1 MASLKTTIVNGTLTV
16 NSSINVNDSSQSWLN
31 GFTYPSIRIN
41 NATNNTGYHP
51 WISQKNTFTN
61 QMYSI
66 GTYANSFKLLSS
78 TTSRTENGTDH
89 EIDIDNSSG
98 NIYTNYS
105 LTVNDE
111 IIAGRGDAHAEK
123 RCGCCGAAGIIYL
136 FSQVAATGGQGIWAE
151 SNSGSYAC
159 APFIIGADGLI
170 SVYYTYLN
178 KQSDRRVKDN
188 ITDLLDKEAKIIL
201 SEAKVKKFI
210 YKRDLDKN
218 NLQYGII
225 AQDLRDTLINNN
237 LGYRTILRIT
247 DKKDKITNLTDL
259 ETPEEKVEYG
269 VDYVQYIPLLIKGWQ
284 DHEKEII
291 SLKNEIQN
299 LKNQLNSKDK

>member
-16 NSSINVNDSSQSWLN
+16 NSSINVNDSNTSWLN

-41 NATNNTGYHP
+41 DATNNTGYHP
-51 WISQKNTFTN
+51 WLSQKNTFTN

-66 GTYANSFKLLSS
+66 GTYANSLMLLSS

-89 EIDIDNSSG
+89 EINIDNSSG

-105 LTVNDE
+105 LTINDN
-111 IIAGRGDAHAEK
+111 ITVGRGDYHAEK
-123 RCGCCGAAGIIYL
+123 NCGCWGAAGSIYL
-136 FSQVAATGGQGIWAE
+136 FSQVTATGSQGIWAK
-151 SNSGSYAC
+151 SNSYSC
-159 APFIIGADGLI
+159 PTLMIGADGLI

-188 ITDLLDKEAKIIL
+188 ITDLLDKETKIIL

-218 NLQYGII
+218 NLQYGVI

-259 ETPEEKVEYG
+259 ETPEERVEYG

-284 DHEKEII
+284 NHEKEII